1 MKKEHSNDK
10 FLNQLFQSQRKKDEL
25 RAPSFDSI
33 FEKAQKKHNKMKRNK
48 WLLIGILTISVLGI
62 GIYTQIQKSNNSQIN
77 YEVAKASMN
86 YYETLMKD
94 GKLVFNDIQ
103 FDYDNASI
111 RTSSMPIIQRIGEMM
126 KAHSNL
132 QLRIEGH
139 TDSDGSSN
147 YNLKL
152 SEARAQA
159 VRSALL
165 NMGIAASRLQAVG
178 FGEEKP
184 MVPND
189 SAMGK
194 AKNRRV
200 EVVKI

>member
-1 MKKEHSNDK
+1 MKKEHTNDNLLK
-10 FLNQLFQSQRKKDEL
+10 KHFQNQRRMDEL
-25 RAPSFDSI
+25 SAPSFDLL
-33 FEKAQKKHNKMKRNK
+33 FEKAQKKHIKMKRNK
-48 WLLIGILTISVLGI
+48 RLLIGILVLSVLSI
-62 GIYTQIQKSNNSQIN
+62 GLYTRFQKGYDEAVN
-77 YEVAKASMN
+77 YEVAKASLN
-86 YYETLMKD
+86 YYDILMKD
-94 GKLVFNDIQ
+94 GKIIFNDIQ

-111 RTSSMPIIQRIGEMM
+111 RPSSMPIIKKIGEML
-126 KAHSNL
+126 KDHPEL
-132 QLRIEGH
+132 QLSIEGH
-139 TDSDGSSN
+139 TDSDGSST

-165 NMGIAASRLQAVG
+165 NMGIAASRLQAKG

-189 SAMGK
+189 SSNGK

-200 EVVKI
+200 EIVRI